1 MPHRVQ
7 LGTRNHPASTQ
18 RGIRHETLAIAV
30 GAAAVRAV
38 PLSAQD
44 RSYTEGPVMEVT
56 AVKVMDGQFDHY
68 MTHLQGPYKRVMEAQ
83 KEAGIILDYAVY
95 STQARRP
102 DEPDLYLTVVYPNMA
117 AFDGLRDRS
126 EAVSRKVTG
135 QSTTQANTA
144 YADRGKMRQIL
155 GSNLIRQL
163 KLK

>member
-1 MPHRVQ
+1 
-7 LGTRNHPASTQ
+7 
-18 RGIRHETLAIAV
+18 
-30 GAAAVRAV
+30 
-38 PLSAQD
+38 
-44 RSYTEGPVMEVT
+44 
-56 AVKVMDGQFDHY
+56 
-68 MTHLQGPYKRVMEAQ
+68 MEAQ

-126 EAVSRKVTG
+126 EAVSSKVTG
-135 QSTTQANTA
+135 QNTTQANTA
-144 YADRGKMRQIL
+144 YADRGRMRQIL

>member
-1 MPHRVQ
+1 MKNAFK
-7 LGTRNHPASTQ
+7 LLASA
-18 RGIRHETLAIAV
+18 L
-30 GAAAVRAV
+30 AAAGLLA
-38 PLSAQD
+38 ACGGGN
-44 RSYTEGPVMEVT
+44 GPDISPVKPKVT

-126 EAVSRKVTG
+126 EAVSSKVTG
-135 QSTTQANTA
+135 QSTTQANAA

>member
-1 MPHRVQ
+1 MKP
-7 LGTRNHPASTQ
+7 LPLLWA
-18 RGIRHETLAIAV
+18 LLLCALCL
-30 GAAAVRAV
+30 

-56 AVKVMDGQFDHY
+56 AVKVMDGQFDNY
-68 MTHLQGPYKRVMEAQ
+68 MTHLQGQYKRVMEAQ

-126 EAVSRKVTG
+126 EAVSSKVTG
-135 QSTTQANTA
+135 QNTTQANTA
-144 YADRGKMRQIL
+144 YADRGRMRQIL